1 VADKKSEKLELLTE
15 DSELGERFRKI
26 VGGRG
31 WGAGDELIS
40 GSKNRLGSL
49 L

>member
-1 VADKKSEKLELLTE
+1 VAHEKREKLELLTE
-15 DSELGERFRKI
+15 DSELGARFRKI

-31 WGAGDELIS
+31 WGAGDELIP